1 MKAIFKI
8 EGTIELELNKEAHN
22 QMAIMTKDA
31 KKKFLEKH
39 LKHVLEMCAEAGYQ
53 ELDYIVDLSKLNV
66 VKNSEIEFKK

>member
-8 EGTIELELNKEAHN
+8 EGTIELELEKEVHN
-22 QMAIMTKDA
+22 QIAILTKDE
-31 KKKFLEKH
+31 KKKFLENY

-53 ELDYIVDLSKLNV
+53 ELDYIVNLNKLNV